1 MPSELSTER
10 HGAVLVL
17 TLREPGALNRLSQQ
31 LVAAFAEA
39 LDVADGDP
47 EVACIVVRG
56 DGANFCTGADIG
68 ALPADGDAAD
78 GSSDLL
84 AGVDQLVEALQ
95 VFPKPVLAAVEGA
108 AAGSGFALAMGCD
121 LVVAARDAQFAL
133 GFGPGALGQ
142 PAQAG
147 AVWQLSRAMPAPLL
161 QQMVWLGEPIDA
173 SRLHACGLVGWVC
186 DSGRALAEALRIA
199 DRLAASPARD
209 LAAGKELV
217 QEARRRSA
225 RRPLGGPQEPAD
237 ALGLLDGPA

>member
-1 MPSELSTER
+1 MPSELLTER

-47 EVACIVVRG
+47 GVACIVVRG
-56 DGANFCTGADIG
+56 DGSNFCTGADLG
-68 ALPADGDAAD
+68 GFPDADAAD
-78 GSSDLL
+78 GTSDLL
-84 AGVDQLVEALQ
+84 SGVDHLLEALQ

-133 GFGPGALGQ
+133 SFGTGQ

-147 AVWQLSRAMPAPLL
+147 AVWQLSRAVSSPLL
-161 QQMVWLGEPIDA
+161 QQMVWLGEPVDA
-173 SRLHACGLVGWVC
+173 ARLHACGLVGWVC
-186 DSGRALAEALRIA
+186 DSGRTLAEALRIA
-199 DRLAASPARD
+199 DRLAATPAGR

-217 QEARRRSA
+217 QEARRQA
-225 RRPLGGPQEPAD
+225 VRRPLGGPQEPAD
-237 ALGLLDGPA
+237 ALSRFDRPA